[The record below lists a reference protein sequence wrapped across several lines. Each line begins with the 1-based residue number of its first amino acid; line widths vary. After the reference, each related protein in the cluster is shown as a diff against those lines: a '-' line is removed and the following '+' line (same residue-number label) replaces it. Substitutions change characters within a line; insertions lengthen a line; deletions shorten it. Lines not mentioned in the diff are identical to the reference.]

1 MLSSN
6 MVEPTLQCLL
16 VLSNDK
22 QTSASTS
29 SGFTSEHMQKLLSLI
44 NDSPSSSMH
53 ANMAGR
59 ASFFNGAY
67 QHLTVSTVGMFNVVD
82 ITSLNIT
89 IGHPNG
95 TLATISHVG
104 NLRLTNNIVL
114 YDVLVVPGYRNLKK
128 EKILETGSEFGGL
141 YLFDMIKDNF
151 VDKFNMVMCF
161 NVSKLFWHNRLGHP
175 SDQVLSVLHQ
185 DLDISKSST
194 ISACEVCHKAKQT
207 MDPFPLSSHISKHL
221 GELVHLDFWGP
232 YRVPSREGFKYF
244 LTIVDDYSRA
254 VWVYLIKTKDEVFDV
269 FLSFINFVHNQF
281 DVKIKTVR
289 SDNGTEFVN
298 SKMSKVF
305 SDLGGIPLRF
315 WSHCVLTVV
324 YLINMLPFLV
334 FKDYASDTE
343 YVTFFDNQT
352 FQSPNDDGRAT
363 PVNVMNNDIE
373 ALNRNN
379 TWTECDLPS
388 GRKPIGSKWIWK
400 IKYKASSKIEMYK
413 ARLAAKGFSQKEGF
427 DYDETFS
434 LVVKMVTIRCLV
446 SMAVVNGYNSESK
459 FKVCKLNNSLYG
471 LKQALR
477 QWNAKLTTALHKDV
491 VFVTLLVYV
500 DDIVIIGN
508 DEVEINNFK
517 KFLSSKFLIKD
528 LARHV
533 SIPFPENIVL
543 NHVESKD
550 DKYLNNF
557 TSYQKLVGK
566 LIYLTNTRTD
576 ISYVVHCLSQHMHS
590 PLQSHMK
597 AALRVLRYLK
607 GSPRLGTDKTK
618 NHKKTV
624 KNGQTRIREW
634 KSAQEPEAKVKKS
647 KLSVNYGSTK
657 VNHKKTKDRKVPNQS
672 FKFQKITQMVL
683 EV

>member
-1 MLSSN
+1 
-6 MVEPTLQCLL
+6 
-16 VLSNDK
+16 
-22 QTSASTS
+22 
-29 SGFTSEHMQKLLSLI
+29 MQKLLSLI
-44 NDSPSSSMH
+44 NGSPSSSMH

-67 QHLTVSTVGMFNVVD
+67 QHLTMSTVGMFNVVD

-95 TLATISHVG
+95 TLVTISHVG

-114 YDVLVVPGYRNLKK
+114 YDVLVVPGYRVSLMSVNKLIRDSKMFVGFDENKCYIQNLKK

-151 VDKFNMVMCF
+151 VGKFNMVMCF

-175 SDQVLSVLHQ
+175 SDQVLHVLHQ

-194 ISACEVCHKAKQT
+194 IYACEVCYMAKQT
-207 MDPFPLSSHISKHL
+207 MDPFPLSSHKSKHL
-221 GELVHLDFWGP
+221 GKLVHLDFWGP

-254 VWVYLIKTKDEVFDV
+254 VWVYLIKTKDDVFDV
-269 FLSFINFVHNQF
+269 FLSFINFMHNQF
-281 DVKIKTVR
+281 DVEIKTVR
-289 SDNGTEFVN
+289 SNNGTEFVN

-305 SDLGGIPLRF
+305 SDL
-315 WSHCVLTVV
+315 
-324 YLINMLPFLV
+324 
-334 FKDYASDTE
+334 DYASDTE
-343 YVTFFDNQT
+343 YVNFFDNQT

-363 PVNVMNNDIE
+363 PVKDGSDSPFRYNETDTKSSLYYEENIATHFGDQSSSEGN
-373 ALNRNN
+373 L
-379 TWTECDLPS
+379 S
-388 GRKPIGSKWIWK
+388 QSRKPIGSKWIWK
-400 IKYKASSKIEMYK
+400 IKYKASSKIEMCK

-446 SMAVVNGYNSESK
+446 SMAVVNVK
-459 FKVCKLNNSLYG
+459 
-471 LKQALR
+471 
-477 QWNAKLTTALHKDV
+477 HKDV
-491 VFVTLLVYV
+491 VFVALLVYV

-533 SIPFPENIVL
+533 SIPFPENTVS

-550 DKYLNNF
+550 DKYLNKF

-576 ISYVVHCLSQHMHS
+576 ISYVVHCLSHHMHS

-607 GSPRLGTDKTK
+607 GSPRLEVNDYLILCTYEFG
-618 NHKKTV
+618 V
-624 KNGQTRIREW
+624 KYSICSRVVILEMEDALHALLRQFSVY
-634 KSAQEPEAKVKKS
+634 KS
-647 KLSVNYGSTK
+647 
-657 VNHKKTKDRKVPNQS
+657 
-672 FKFQKITQMVL
+672 
-683 EV
+683 